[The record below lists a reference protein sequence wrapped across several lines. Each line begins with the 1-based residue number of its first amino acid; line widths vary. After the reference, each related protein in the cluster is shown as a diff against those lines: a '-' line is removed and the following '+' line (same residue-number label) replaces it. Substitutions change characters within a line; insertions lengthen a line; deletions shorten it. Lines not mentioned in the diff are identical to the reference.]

1 MGPTLSAASSQPGVD
16 SSSSPPDAGYAQ
28 LASTPSLVPSRI
40 SDTANSDPTAQSI
53 SSSLCSSE
61 YDTTAPPNSLA
72 SSNSPKFLSS
82 GPALG
87 SSIAPPSTPIQ
98 PVAAEY
104 FAHPEVQK
112 SHIDGARIPVAGQ
125 PGSISAASYST
136 NTMLPTAS
144 ARTTSS
150 PPSIF
155 SVEGTSV
162 AVNSTTTEKEK
173 STKAF
178 PSNEV
183 LATLAAEGVARYFEA
198 EGLSGAGPFVTT
210 SDMTPPALDWEQR
223 SIFTGNENATSVPN
237 GHTGAE
243 DAQRAEFSDARYGVL
258 GREEAASVPQTNTNT
273 VAGGNGTGSAVF
285 TPYGG
290 HPTAPNLG
298 TQATGVSDDF
308 TAEPRTQPKDSTP
321 KTEKRRS
328 RLVAKIREKMH
339 VG

>member
-28 LASTPSLVPSRI
+28 LASTPSLVPPHVPDAAE
-40 SDTANSDPTAQSI
+40 SDSI
-53 SSSLCSSE
+53 ADSTSFMLASSK
-61 YDTTAPPNSLA
+61 YDATAPPNSLA

-82 GPALG
+82 SPGCR
-87 SSIAPPSTPIQ
+87 SSTAPPSTPIP

-125 PGSISAASYST
+125 PGSVSAASYSNPQG
-136 NTMLPTAS
+136 NTMLPTDSAAKTAS
-144 ARTTSS
+144 SS
-150 PPSIF
+150 PFTPIF
-155 SVEGTSV
+155 PVNGTS
-162 AVNSTTTEKEK
+162 AAANSTTTQREK
-173 STKAF
+173 SAKAA

-210 SDMTPPALDWEQR
+210 SNMTPPALDWEQR
-223 SIFTGNENATSVPN
+223 SIFTGNENATSAPN
-237 GHTGAE
+237 GHTDAE

-258 GREEAASVPQTNTNT
+258 GREEAAT
-273 VAGGNGTGSAVF
+273 VAGENGTGSAVF
-285 TPYGG
+285 TAHGMH
-290 HPTAPNLG
+290 HPTAANSG
-298 TQATGVSDDF
+298 TQATGVSDDI
-308 TAEPRTQPKDSTP
+308 AANGRTEPKDSTP